1 MNHIPVT
8 AAQKIALQNRTML
21 LARILERHI
30 EGTNTIEAVVRA
42 FNLLIDVE
50 PDLDVARVYAH
61 DRDTFTNLTEADL
74 VGAPQGAEEI
84 RRQRDRAESLLQDAL
99 RKRRDHLV
107 KQNARLRAT
116 IRKNEAELIE
126 LDEIERRGESA

>member
-1 MNHIPVT
+1 MNAHVS
-8 AAQKIALQNRTML
+8 
-21 LARILERHI
+21 
-30 EGTNTIEAVVRA
+30 
-42 FNLLIDVE
+42 
-50 PDLDVARVYAH
+50 PDD
-61 DRDTFTNLTEADL
+61 FTNLTEADL